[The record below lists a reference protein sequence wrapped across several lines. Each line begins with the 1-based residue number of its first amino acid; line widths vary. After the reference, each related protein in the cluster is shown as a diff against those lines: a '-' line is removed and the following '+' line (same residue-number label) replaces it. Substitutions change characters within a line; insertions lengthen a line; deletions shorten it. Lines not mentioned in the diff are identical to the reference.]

1 MRWAMPKRYYFE
13 STPRGVDPTAEK
25 KARPPATASPS
36 ATSMAGWGHTGELPG
51 YNTAVYYHA
60 ASDITVAVQ
69 TNSDIASG
77 DCAESPTLANDPR
90 DSVSSSPATRI
101 FAAIT
106 EALGHKFTPIPAR

>member
-1 MRWAMPKRYYFE
+1 MRTRNQPHLCAYL
-13 STPRGVDPTAEK
+13 SHSHTGQ
-25 KARPPATASPS
+25 RP
-36 ATSMAGWGHTGELPG
+36 GWVGHTGELPG

-90 DSVSSSPATRI
+90 DSVCSSPATRI